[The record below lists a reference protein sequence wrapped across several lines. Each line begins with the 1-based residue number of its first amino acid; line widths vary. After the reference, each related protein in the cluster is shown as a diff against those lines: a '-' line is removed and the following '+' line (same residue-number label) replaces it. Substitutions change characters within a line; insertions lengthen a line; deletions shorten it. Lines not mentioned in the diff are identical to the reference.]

1 MENKY
6 QKEYD
11 TLIQNLGGNAII
23 LEKPLKFR
31 KTPHSKDIFIYEI
44 LPNYDVEL
52 YGDAKFTV
60 LQHLRLINSRKPIVT
75 KSQINIGKYYDDLI
89 KKSQDYLKDST
100 IPADKRLNVFQIS
113 SVIAILTD
121 KKDTDVARDINSK
134 NNEDIKFNSFSH
146 DNLSRVIGDSFII
159 DVGITIKNGFHVN
172 YELPVSY
179 VSMLDIVNN
188 KIKVLT
194 TIGDIE
200 NSEQFA
206 SEAELFVAVNNLIKD
221 NTFYGYNIINWDFD
235 YLKHRMKR
243 HNMDLQN
250 HIAIDL
256 FKIVNNENKT
266 KELEIDNFS
275 LPNICHHFGAEYIK
289 DNSTNEY
296 NHIVAILLSTQ
307 NLLKRLKSYNLC

>member
-1 MENKY
+1 MELINIKNICEMENKY

-23 LEKPLKFR
+23 LEKPLKIR

-52 YGDAKFTV
+52 YGDAKFSV
-60 LQHLRLINSRKPIVT
+60 LQHLRLLNSRKPIVT

-113 SVIAILTD
+113 SVIAMLTD
-121 KKDTDVARDINSK
+121 KKDTDVARDINPK
-134 NNEDIKFNSFSH
+134 NNEI
-146 DNLSRVIGDSFII
+146 IGDSFII
-159 DVGITIKNGFHVN
+159 EVGITIKNGFPVN

-200 NSEQFA
+200 NSEQFV
-206 SEAELFVAVNNLIKD
+206 SEAELLIAVNKIIKD

-250 HIAIDL
+250 HVAIDL

-266 KELEIDNFS
+266 KELGIDNFR
-275 LPNICHHFGAEYIK
+275 LPNICHYFGVEYIK

>member
-52 YGDAKFTV
+52 YGDVKFTV

-75 KSQINIGKYYDDLI
+75 KSQINIGKYYDGI
-89 KKSQDYLKDST
+89 EYNQ
-100 IPADKRLNVFQIS
+100 RV
-113 SVIAILTD
+113 
-121 KKDTDVARDINSK
+121 
-134 NNEDIKFNSFSH
+134 SH

-159 DVGITIKNGFHVN
+159 DVGITIKNGFPVN

-200 NSEQFA
+200 NSEQFV
-206 SEAELFVAVNNLIKD
+206 SEAELFVAVNKLIKD

-243 HNMDLQN
+243 YDMDLQN